1 MTHKQITE
9 RCTAMEAGI
18 MAEQIRE
25 ISGDLLAP
33 EKSARFSPTW
43 MQENVLNPAINAGPL
58 GMYNTAADLVN
69 LPTVHLKTQAAQPYS
84 AEWFT
89 QGLSSGVGAALPFM
103 VMGAASGKAMNFADR
118 QLEGTQLGTALSPYL
133 NSQRVATIAGASV
146 YGFLQKPD
154 ADHTRLGNAI
164 GMGVGLAVFSKGNDL
179 VKELPM
185 VQKALAYPIIGFVG
199 GGTMTEV
206 SQLASNFKFAKNDA
220 ALQGAVQGMT
230 MNAVM
235 GLSGDYINK
244 KIQEQDLKAEN
255 QRTSAR
261 SVLEQTYDGKNV
273 KLSDITPGS
282 KHAFARLAELNDEYN
297 EFLKQN
303 KPQYPHPDQ
312 FDALTPDEIV
322 KLGFEHPDASN
333 LDILEAFKGDK
344 KPRPLPDAKVVASE
358 VAKTL
363 ANMPKAEQTGDLQ
376 IGEWNMEFLTADKA
390 KYFRDTYKEIIPRH
404 HLLFV
409 EEANEAG
416 LKQIAQDTGYNYA
429 ISRENSRGQAVGF
442 LIHPRLKVTGTES
455 IESVAEVHNIPDL
468 RPAFKIDV
476 VDHATGEDLSAVVV
490 HLKSMMG
497 GPEHTAPVR
506 IAQAQALADALGSN
520 FKGIIAGDWNT
531 FLDKT
536 QELNPLKNA
545 GFAISNPSDRSST
558 QSMGGRL
565 DGFMTKGL
573 NGKLT
578 PETFNPFFK
587 NPLITRGLSDHA
599 LLSTVLKT
607 GKS

>member
-1 MTHKQITE
+1 
-9 RCTAMEAGI
+9 
-18 MAEQIRE
+18 MAEQMRE
-25 ISGDLLAP
+25 ISADLLAP
-33 EKSARFSPTW
+33 EKAARFSPTW
-43 MQENVLNPAINAGPL
+43 MAENVLNPAINAGPL

-69 LPTVHLKTQAAQPYS
+69 LPTVHLKTQDAQAYS

-89 QGLSSGVGAALPFM
+89 QGLSSGVGAVLPFM
-103 VMGAASGKAMNFADR
+103 VMGAASSRAMQFADR
-118 QLEGTQLGTALSPYL
+118 KLEGTALGASLSPYL
-133 NSQRVATIAGASV
+133 TSQRVATIAGASA

-199 GGTMTEV
+199 GGTMAEV
-206 SQLASNFKFAKNDA
+206 SQLASNFKLAKNDT

-235 GLSGDYINK
+235 GLSGDYLNRK
-244 KIQEQDLKAEN
+244 FEEQQSKVEN

-261 SVLEQTYDGKNV
+261 SLLEKAYEGKDV
-273 KLSDITPGS
+273 KLKDITPGS
-282 KHAFARLAELNDEYN
+282 KNAFARIAELNDEYN
-297 EFLKQN
+297 DYIKRNQ
-303 KPQYPHPDQ
+303 PQYPHPDK

-344 KPRPLPDAKVVASE
+344 KPRPLPDAKVVARE
-358 VAKTL
+358 VEKTL
-363 ANMPKAEQTGDLQ
+363 ANMPKAEHTGDLQ

-390 KYFRDTYKEIIPRH
+390 KYFKDTYQQVIPRH

-409 EEANEAG
+409 EETNEAG
-416 LKQIAQDTGYNYA
+416 LKQIAADNGYNYA

-442 LIHPRLKVTGTES
+442 LVHPRLKITGTQS
-455 IESVAEVHNIPDL
+455 IDSVADVHNIPDL

-476 VDHATGEDLSAVVV
+476 VDNASGENLSAVVV

-506 IAQAQALADALGSN
+506 IAQAQALADALGSD

-531 FLDKT
+531 FLDRT

-545 GFAISNPSDRSST
+545 GFAISNPSDHSST
-558 QSMGGRL
+558 QAMGGRL
-565 DGFMTKGL
+565 DGFMYKGL
-573 NGKLT
+573 GGSLSA
-578 PETFNPFFK
+578 ESVNPFFK

-599 LLSTVLKT
+599 LLSTVLKI
-607 GKS
+607 GKN